1 MINAGNLLGAQPE
14 FSAVTP
20 TCCLSMWPGVP
31 VPQVSIPRKLGR
43 SGIIFYDLASEF

>member
-1 MINAGNLLGAQPE
+1 MIDAGSLLGAQPE

-31 VPQVSIPRKLGR
+31 LPQVSIPRTLGR
-43 SGIIFYDLASEF
+43 NGIIFYELVSEF